1 MFLISEPGGEGQAEH
16 AAEHVSVTRVAQR
29 LEQAVPLLQQ
39 DPFLIMALSLD
50 TVESRLLIRR
60 NLHQNRAIFECAV
73 ECQRKN
79 NFTDSLFPSCH
90 HFGPRRANTSHYR
103 SLVLCSYQGHLHNIK
118 GDWVPGTVPAEF
130 LAGVEGCLE
139 PCVPLFLSG
148 HLHYCYVIGGTG
160 TCGMSRRGRRLSRAV
175 WSSVPARATFITTS
189 FSPGSRS

>member
-1 MFLISEPGGEGQAEH
+1 MSQTWELGLFLISEPGGEGQAEH

-39 DPFLIMALSLD
+39 DPFLMMALSLD

-103 SLVLCSYQGHLHNIK
+103 SLVLCSVHRRDLERHNLEWHK
-118 GDWVPGTVPAEF
+118 
-130 LAGVEGCLE
+130 LARHNLE
-139 PCVPLFLSG
+139 RHNLEWHSLECD
-148 HLHYCYVIGGTG
+148 IITN
-160 TCGMSRRGRRLSRAV
+160 
-175 WSSVPARATFITTS
+175 AT
-189 FSPGSRS
+189 